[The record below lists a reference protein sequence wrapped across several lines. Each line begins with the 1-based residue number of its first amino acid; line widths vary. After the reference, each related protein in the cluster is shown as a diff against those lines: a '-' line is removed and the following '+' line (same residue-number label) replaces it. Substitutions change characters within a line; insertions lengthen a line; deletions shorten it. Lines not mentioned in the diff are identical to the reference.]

1 MRMTGEHIKTK
12 KWIFHL
18 MTFAFFWLVIGDL
31 IVLHQ
36 KVIYGFDPFNHHIP
50 FAKTSNSPVKTKTD
64 KGSKVEK
71 SKDQFHFDTALKS
84 EVNFRTVLNVC
95 EIELINTYLDRVSQ
109 YSIPGISLRAP
120 PFC

>member
-1 MRMTGEHIKTK
+1 MRLTGEHIKTK

-36 KVIYGFDPFNHHIP
+36 KAIYGFDPFNHHIP
-50 FAKTSNSPVKTKTD
+50 FAKTNNSPVKTNTD

-71 SKDQFHFDTALKS
+71 SKVQFHFDTVIKS
-84 EVNFRTVLNVC
+84 EANFRTILNTC
-95 EIELINTYLDRVSQ
+95 EIELINAFLERVSQ
-109 YSIPGISLRAP
+109 FSHSRVSLRAP
-120 PFC
+120 PAF